1 MEYLTIHKRFIPS
14 QIDIDGFLA
23 DPDIT
28 SITLRTE
35 PLIVQR
41 TDPEGEDLLPPE
53 RLRLEKRRGR
63 LEVDAALDE
72 TNYATVT
79 SKLQEHQDSILIDP
93 NNNAA
98 KAKKF
103 RAKNESESF
112 IDLVPDVPT
121 KQAFQKLKEYIDL
134 ISGE

>member
-79 SKLQEHQDSILIDP
+79 SKLQEYQDSILIDP

-103 RAKNESESF
+103 ILYRFSSRR
-112 IDLVPDVPT
+112 T
-121 KQAFQKLKEYIDL
+121 Y
-134 ISGE
+134 